1 MILSSFWAWYERNRR
16 LNISI
21 AAGLFVLQLFHLYWL
36 TVEVVLHQL
45 FGLTGFWLDMPWL
58 NLIITLVD
66 YTEIPAL
73 LTTSLV
79 YINEYRR
86 GGLPREARRAKW
98 GRLKPILYLIM
109 LNSQW
114 LHLFWITDEFVV
126 DQLTGT
132 ASGSILPVWL
142 AWIAI
147 GIDYLELPVIL
158 DLFVKLFRDLKK
170 GDFKAA
176 AEELRQH

>member
-1 MILSSFWAWYERNRR
+1 MLNPQNVGLASFWRWYERHLR
-16 LNISI
+16 LNITI
-21 AAGLFVLQLFHLYWL
+21 AASLFILQLFHLYWL
-36 TVEVVLHQL
+36 TVEVALHQL
-45 FGLTGFWLDMPWL
+45 FGLTGLWLDLPWL

-73 LTTSLV
+73 ITTSLV
-79 YINEYRR
+79 YINELRR
-86 GGLPREARRAKW
+86 R
-98 GRLKPILYLIM
+98 GRLKPLLYLIF

-126 DQLTGT
+126 DQFTSTNTGT
-132 ASGSILPVWL
+132 ILPIWL

-158 DLFVKLFRDLKK
+158 DLFVKLFRDLTK

-176 AEELRQH
+176 AKKLGSIK